1 VNLKLKEKQQKKK
14 FIQLVK
20 IRNFMFILKKK
31 ILLCIRW
38 MKKMLKFLNILNSKD
53 IKKIF
58 WLLTLKELNYYHVV
72 KTIRLCYGI

>member
-1 VNLKLKEKQQKKK
+1 MNLKLKEKQQKKK